1 MELMQFILS
10 NLCIGSFDPTIIGE
24 TFLKVA
30 WASMAA
36 VDDIVC
42 GVAS

>member
-1 MELMQFILS
+1 MEVMQFILS

-24 TFLKVA
+24 TFLKVS
-30 WASMAA
+30 SMAA